1 MRRRELE
8 MARTQNSIIAGR
20 GRHKD
25 LAPIQPGTKVRI
37 QGQATK
43 EWDRTGIVTE
53 ALAHRKY
60 TVRLDGSGRLSRRN
74 RTHLKPV
81 VVLAPNT
88 PVPPTSQPDPSAPA
102 PPTVQPAAGDLPH
115 AAPSE
120 PVLLRSSRVPKK
132 RSDPDFFY
140 G

>member
-1 MRRRELE
+1 M
-8 MARTQNSIIAGR
+8 
-20 GRHKD
+20 
-25 LAPIQPGTKVRI
+25 PIQPGTKVRI
-37 QGQATK
+37 QEQVTK

-53 ALAHRKY
+53 VLAHRQY
-60 TVRLDGSGRLSRRN
+60 MVRLDGSGRLSWHN

-81 VVLAPNT
+81 VVPAPST
-88 PVPPTSQPDPSAPA
+88 PVPPKSQTDSSAPA
-102 PPTVQPAAGDLPH
+102 PPTVQPAAGDSSH

-120 PVLLRSSRVPKK
+120 PVLRRSFRVPKK

>member
-1 MRRRELE
+1 M
-8 MARTQNSIIAGR
+8 
-20 GRHKD
+20 
-25 LAPIQPGTKVRI
+25 RI
-37 QGQATK
+37 QDQATK

-53 ALAHRKY
+53 VLAHRQY

-81 VVLAPNT
+81 VVPAPST
-88 PVPPTSQPDPSAPA
+88 PVPPTSQPDSSAPV
-102 PPTVQPAAGDLPH
+102 PPKVQPAAGDSSH

-120 PVLLRSSRVPKK
+120 PVLRRSSRVSKK
-132 RSDPDFFY
+132 KSDPDFYY